1 MCGVRRR
8 SSASQI
14 RVFENERSDSQPKA
28 PKSSHIER
36 LERRRDVQRDTRH
49 PSEFKRKKY
58 VLLLS
63 LYRRAWR
70 AIGISAQK
78 CATANGRPTI
88 CERARA
94 RPEAPVDV
102 TFGHFEAH
110 VANAVVPDARLCA
123 RYTSPDVICCVFSQ
137 THRVICAVVRSRGRT
152 SENFSF
158 ANKCPSSSLWWLSIE
173 VVFTRR

>member
-36 LERRRDVQRDTRH
+36 LELRRDVHRH
-49 PSEFKRKKY
+49 ARHLSELKRKQHD
-58 VLLLS
+58 VLLS
-63 LYRRAWR
+63 LYRRTWR
-70 AIGISAQK
+70 TIEISAQK
-78 CATANGRPTI
+78 CATANGRATI
-88 CERARA
+88 CESARA

-110 VANAVVPDARLCA
+110 VANAVVPNARLCA
-123 RYTSPDVICCVFSQ
+123 RYTSPDVSGRVFSQ
-137 THRVICAVVRSRGRT
+137 THRVTCAVVRCRRRT
-152 SENFSF
+152 SENVSF

-173 VVFTRR
+173 AIFARR